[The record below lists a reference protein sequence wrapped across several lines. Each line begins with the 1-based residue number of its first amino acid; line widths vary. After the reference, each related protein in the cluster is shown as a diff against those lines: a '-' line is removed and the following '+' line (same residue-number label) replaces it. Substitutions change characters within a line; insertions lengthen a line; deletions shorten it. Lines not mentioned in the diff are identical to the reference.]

1 MKEQN
6 SFQGL
11 EVGSYALVK
20 NHIGLS
26 KVDPKFLGPFEV
38 LGQRDDGNEHI
49 FELRDLVQD
58 TIQTQHLNNIVPL
71 DITSE
76 VALRAAR
83 QSAAEHV
90 VTAVTGHDGDPR
102 KTGSLLFNLQ
112 FDGRPEEYPTLFR
125 DCKLCQPVRNYIK
138 GIVADDP
145 QSSFA

>member
-1 MKEQN
+1 M
-6 SFQGL
+6 
-11 EVGSYALVK
+11 GSYALVK

-58 TIQTQHLNNIVPL
+58 TIQTQHLSNIVPL

-76 VALRAAR
+76 AALRAAR
-83 QSAAEHV
+83 QAAAEHV

-125 DCKLCQPVRNYIK
+125 NCKLCSPVRSYI
-138 GIVADDP
+138 
-145 QSSFA
+145 